1 MAKTNSYKKLIAGT
15 MTAAMV
21 AGVVSPVAAAGKT
34 FPDVPAD
41 HWGIDSIN
49 YLAEKGA
56 ITGNDAGMFEP
67 GKEITRAEAATM
79 MAKILNLPI
88 DKDAKPSYADSQNH
102 WATPIIAAV
111 EKAGVIKGTGNGFEP
126 DGKIDRVSMASLLV
140 EAYDLESKVNGTP
153 ATKFK
158 DLETLNWGKEKANIL
173 VELGISAGTT
183 ATTWEPKKTVTKAE
197 AAQFIAKTDKD
208 FGTTAVTV
216 ESAKAVT
223 TQKVEVKFNKAVEKL
238 TKEDI
243 KVANKAN
250 NDKVLVTD
258 VKLSDDKKSATVELA
273 DALAAK
279 QAYTVEVNK
288 AGKADVVVGSLEP
301 KTIEI
306 ADQTVVA
313 KEDIDPNAKEEE
325 KPALQYSVKD
335 ENGTTIALPEGFT
348 VEFVSPA
355 QDGTFKADGKVEL
368 SQGTSTTVKVV
379 IKKDKKVV
387 VESKEVKVSAQNEA
401 VAEISNWTV
410 SAGEETFGKD
420 FKQNNVV
427 YDGEVVKVQAQ
438 LKDQFGKEVTASPK
452 NVQFESLNT
461 DVAVVDKTSGKVTV
475 MGNGKATVKITA
487 KNGDKVVATK
497 NVELDVRAAKAV
509 KEIKVDQS
517 SLALST
523 KDTTG
528 LTVKATVLDQY
539 GNPVKDAAVKAK
551 VKGDKQ
557 DVTLKNK
564 DNEINAETSLT
575 TNDKGVVELN
585 VTPKNEVTGT
595 YTVEVTTKDKNDKD
609 LTATFTVELK
619 TPGVFAKYDVRG
631 LEAELDKNK
640 NNKDTKHNMEVS
652 VLSVDAN
659 GLALG
664 DKEAAEVKVVDQKG
678 NVVQRGTNVQAELLE
693 KGTYKVEVSVNQK
706 LIKTH
711 EFKVVDS
718 QAPVKVE
725 FTSTNIKEVA
735 PNADMKAALAG
746 ILAIDGTRAQ
756 ATDVDAVKYVSSDEL
771 VVESVVEPATTGKAK
786 AVGTTTIFVQE
797 LTVKGEKVTFKT
809 PVKVTVTVK

>member
-1 MAKTNSYKKLIAGT
+1 MAKTNSYKKVIAGT

-34 FPDVPAD
+34 FPDVD
-41 HWGIDSIN
+41 GHWSKESVY
-49 YLAEKGA
+49 YLVEKGA
-56 ITGNDAGMFEP
+56 IAGNDDGTFAP
-67 GKEITRAEAATM
+67 DREITRAEAATM

-88 DKDAKPSYADSQNH
+88 EKGAKPSYADSQNH
-102 WATPIIAAV
+102 WASAIIAAV
-111 EKAGVIKGTGNGFEP
+111 EKAGVVQGKGDGTFDP

-140 EAYDLESKVNGTP
+140 EAYKLDTKVDGPLE
-153 ATKFK
+153 TKFDDLK
-158 DLETLNWGKEKANIL
+158 DSWGKDKANIL
-173 VELGISAGTT
+173 VKLGISVGTGDK
-183 ATTWEPKKTVTKAE
+183 WEPNKSVTKAE
-197 AAQFIAKTDKD
+197 AAQFIAKTDKQ
-208 FGTTAVTV
+208 FGTTATTV
-216 ESAKAVT
+216 ESVKAVT

-238 TKEDI
+238 TKEDV

-250 NDKVLVTD
+250 NDKVLVKEVT
-258 VKLSDDKKSATVELA
+258 LSEDKKSATVELT

-279 QAYTVEVNK
+279 QTYTVEVNK

-313 KEDIDPNAKEEE
+313 KEDIKEDA
-325 KPALQYSVKD
+325 PALQYSVKD
-335 ENGTTIALPEGFT
+335 ENGTTITLPEGFT

-355 QDGTFKADGKVEL
+355 QEGTFKADGKVEL

-410 SAGEETFGKD
+410 SAKNETFGKD

-427 YDGEVVKVQAQ
+427 YDGEAVKVQAQ
-438 LKDQFGKEVTASPK
+438 LKDQFGKEVTASSK

-461 DVAVVDKTSGKVTV
+461 DVAVVDKTTGKVTV
-475 MGNGKATVKITA
+475 MGNGKATVKISA

-509 KEIKVDQS
+509 KEIKVDQANLS
-517 SLALST
+517 IST

-539 GNPVKDAAVKAK
+539 GNPVKDAEVTTK
-551 VKGDKQ
+551 VKDNKEEVS
-557 DVTLKNK
+557 VTPAAAKT
-564 DNEINAETSLT
+564 NE
-575 TNDKGVVELN
+575 KGLVELN
-585 VTPKNEVTGT
+585 VKAAKEVKGS
-595 YTVEVTTKDKNDKD
+595 YTVEVTTKDKDGKD
-609 LTATFTVELK
+609 LTAKFTVELK

-631 LEAELDKNK
+631 LEAELDKNMK
-640 NNKDTKHNMEVS
+640 NEDTKHNMNVS

-664 DKEAAEVKVVDQKG
+664 DKEEAKVVVKDQKG
-678 NVVQRGTNVQAELLE
+678 NVVQTGANVQAELLD
-693 KGTYKVEVSVNQK
+693 KGTYKVEVSVNEK
-706 LIKTH
+706 LVKTH
-711 EFKVVDS
+711 ELKVVDS

-735 PNADMKAALAG
+735 PGADMKEALAG
-746 ILAIDGTRAQ
+746 ILAIDGTRAT
-756 ATDVDAVKYVSSDEL
+756 AADVTAVKYVSSDEE
-771 VVESVVEPATTGKAK
+771 VVEAATTGKAK
-786 AVGTTTIFVQE
+786 ATGTTTIFVQE
-797 LTVKGEKVTFKT
+797 LTVKGEKVEFKE

>member
-1 MAKTNSYKKLIAGT
+1 MAKTNSYKKVIAGT

-34 FPDVPAD
+34 FPDVD
-41 HWGIDSIN
+41 GHWSKESVY
-49 YLAEKGA
+49 YLVDKGA
-56 ITGNDAGMFEP
+56 IAGNPDGTFAPDREV
-67 GKEITRAEAATM
+67 TRAEAATM

-88 DKDAKPSYADSQNH
+88 DNDAKPSYADSKAH

-111 EKAGVIKGTGNGFEP
+111 EKAGVIKGKGDGTFDP

-140 EAYDLESKVNGTP
+140 EAYKLDTKVNGTP

-173 VELGISAGTT
+173 VELGISVGTGDK
-183 ATTWEPKKTVTKAE
+183 WEPNKTVTKAE
-197 AAQFIAKTDKD
+197 AAQFIAKTDKQ
-208 FGTTAVTV
+208 FGTAAVTV

-223 TQKVEVKFNKAVEKL
+223 TKKVEVKFNKAVEKL
-238 TKEDI
+238 TKEDV

-313 KEDIDPNAKEEE
+313 KEDIKADAKEEE

-335 ENGTTIALPEGFT
+335 ENGTTITLPEGFT

-355 QDGTFKADGKVEL
+355 QEGTFKSDGKVEL

-387 VESKEVKVSAQNEA
+387 IESKEVKVSAQNEA

-410 SAGEETFGKD
+410 AKDSVKFDKD

-427 YDGEVVKVQAQ
+427 YAGEELKVQAQ

-461 DVAVVDKTSGKVTV
+461 DVVVVDKTTGKVTV

-487 KNGDKVVATK
+487 KTGDKVVATK

-509 KEIKVDQS
+509 KEIKVDQA

-539 GNPVKDAAVKAK
+539 GNPVKDATVKAK

-557 DVTLKNK
+557 DVTLKHK
-564 DNEINAETSLT
+564 DNEINTETALT

-585 VTPKNEVTGT
+585 VTRKNEVTGT
-595 YTVEVTTKDKNDKD
+595 YTVEVTTKDKNNKD
-609 LTATFTVELK
+609 LTATFTVDLK
-619 TPGVFAKYDVRG
+619 VPGVFAKYDVRG

-640 NNKDTKHNMEVS
+640 KNEDTKHNMNVS

-664 DKEAAEVKVVDQKG
+664 DKEVAKVVVKDKEG
-678 NVVQRGTNVQAELLE
+678 NVVQTSANVQAELLD
-693 KGTYKVEVSVNQK
+693 KGTYKVEVSVNEK
-706 LIKTH
+706 LVKTH
-711 EFKVVDS
+711 ELKVVDS
-718 QAPVKVE
+718 QAPTKVE
-725 FTSTNIKEVA
+725 FTSTNLQAVA
-735 PNADMKAALAG
+735 PGADMKEALAG
-746 ILAIDGTRAQ
+746 ILAIDGTRAT
-756 ATDVDAVKYVSSDEL
+756 AADVTDVKYVSSDEE
-771 VVESVVEPATTGKAK
+771 VVEAAKTGKAK
-786 AVGTTTIFVQE
+786 AAGTTTIFVQE
-797 LTVKGEKVTFKT
+797 LTVKSEKVEFKE

>member
-1 MAKTNSYKKLIAGT
+1 MAKTNSYKKVIAGT

-56 ITGNDAGMFEP
+56 VTGNDKGMFEP
-67 GKEITRAEAATM
+67 GKELTRAEAATM
-79 MAKILNLPI
+79 MAQILNLPI
-88 DKDAKPSYADSQNH
+88 DKDAKPSFGDSQGQ
-102 WATPIIAAV
+102 WYTPFIAAV
-111 EKAGVIKGTGNGFEP
+111 EKAGVVKGKGEGVFDP
-126 DGKIDRVSMASLLV
+126 SGKIDRVSMASLLV
-140 EAYDLESKVNGTP
+140 EAYKLDTKVNGP
-153 ATKFK
+153 LETKFDDLK
-158 DLETLNWGKEKANIL
+158 DSWGKDKANIL
-173 VELGISAGTT
+173 VKLGISVGTGDK
-183 ATTWEPKKTVTKAE
+183 WEPNKSVTKAE
-197 AAQFIAKTDKD
+197 AAQFIAMTDKQ
-208 FGTTAVTV
+208 FGTTATTV

-238 TKEDI
+238 TKEDV

-250 NDKVLVTD
+250 NDKLLVKEVT
-258 VKLSDDKKSATVELA
+258 LSEDKKSATVELT
-273 DALAAK
+273 DKLAAK
-279 QAYTVEVNK
+279 QTYTVEVNK

-313 KEDIDPNAKEEE
+313 KEDIKAEA
-325 KPALQYSVKD
+325 PALQYSVKD
-335 ENGTTIALPEGFT
+335 ENGTTITLPEGYT

-355 QDGTFKADGKVEL
+355 QEGTFKADGKVEL

-410 SAGEETFGKD
+410 SAKDETFGKD

-427 YDGEVVKVQAQ
+427 YDGEAVKVQAQ
-438 LKDQFGKEVTASPK
+438 LKDQFGKVVDSEGHVE
-452 NVQFESLNT
+452 FESLNT
-461 DVAVVDKTSGKVTV
+461 DVAVVDKTTGKVTV
-475 MGNGKATVKITA
+475 MGNGKATVKISA
-487 KNGDKVVATK
+487 KNGDKVVSTK

-523 KDTTG
+523 KDQTG

-539 GNPVKDAAVKAK
+539 GNPVKGADVTTK
-551 VKGDKQ
+551 VKD
-557 DVTLKNK
+557 NK
-564 DNEINAETSLT
+564 DEVSVTPSAAKTNE
-575 TNDKGVVELN
+575 KGLVELN
-585 VTPKNEVTGT
+585 VQAAKEVKGS
-595 YTVEVTTKDKNDKD
+595 YTVEVTTKDKDGKD
-609 LTATFTVELK
+609 LTATVTVELK
-619 TPGVFAKYDVRG
+619 VPGVFAKYDVRG
-631 LEAELDKNK
+631 LETELDN
-640 NNKDTKHNMEVS
+640 NVENKDTKHDMKVS

-664 DKEAAEVKVVDQKG
+664 KEETSTKVVVKNEKG
-678 NVVQRGTNVQAELLE
+678 GVVPTTGNTVQASSLD
-693 KGTYKVEVSVNQK
+693 KGTYTVEVSANGNLV
-706 LIKTH
+706 KTH
-711 EFKVVDS
+711 TFKVVNS
-718 QAPVKVE
+718 KAPVNVE
-725 FTSTNIKEVA
+725 FTSTTLDKNVV
-735 PNADMKAALAG
+735 PGTDMKAALAS
-746 ILAIDGTRAQ
+746 ILAIDGTRAT
-756 ATDVDAVKYVSSDEL
+756 ATDVEAVKYVSSDEK
-771 VVESVVEPATTGKAK
+771 VVDAASAK
-786 AVGTTTIFVQE
+786 SAGTTTIFVQE

-809 PVKVTVTVK
+809 PVKVTVTVKAAQ